1 MRSIAPN
8 LPDLEPA
15 PHGKISFGPYG
26 QQFNAVSLEVDFDE
40 TNVSPTSLNVY
51 IPEVVI
57 GGALGA
63 NQRMAYWRQDGD
75 KLYIDIISPDSISTQ
90 FLKVYVMHPRG
101 ITTPGFAINSATFY
115 DQNGLDITAT
125 ASITSVLDY
134 YPR

>member
-1 MRSIAPN
+1 MFIYLKWLLRVARC
-8 LPDLEPA
+8 EPA
-15 PHGKISFGPYG
+15 NGLL
-26 QQFNAVSLEVDFDE
+26 A
-40 TNVSPTSLNVY
+40 T
-51 IPEVVI
+51 
-57 GGALGA
+57 
-63 NQRMAYWRQDGD
+63 DGD